1 MVFRPPLG
9 HRMAG
14 CAHLGILWHENM
26 GFCRKTGH
34 RMKKPASFFI
44 LRQENELEELL
55 FRAGWR
61 KEDFFSF

>member
-1 MVFRPPLG
+1 MIFCPPLG

-14 CAHLGILWHENM
+14 RAHLGILWHENM

-34 RMKKPASFFI
+34 RMKNSRVFFI

-61 KEDFFSF
+61 MTDFFPF